1 MQLRD
6 GEHRRVVNLRC
17 CAAERT
23 VVRIE
28 REGACENSTRAGV
41 TRTHCHSGTGRAR
54 FTTVAT
60 SNAYT
65 VYSGT
70 TVDDRARALPN
81 PAMIYHDVSNREAS
95 RTDSAVVPPRF
106 V

>member
-28 REGACENSTRAGV
+28 REGACENSTRRG
-41 TRTHCHSGTGRAR
+41 RGRAAR
-54 FTTVAT
+54 GRRRPRLRAGGTRVPLTIAVADPR
-60 SNAYT
+60 
-65 VYSGT
+65 GPQLQG
-70 TVDDRARALPN
+70 LPAN
-81 PAMIYHDVSNREAS
+81 QTN
-95 RTDSAVVPPRF
+95 
-106 V
+106 